1 MQITVSRYAYAAID
15 INVVAPLGRIDQS
28 SAEDFLNALHPMLAQ
43 LGPDAPP
50 LVLDFSAVD
59 YIASV
64 GLRALMVAARQAK
77 ASGGRIGIAAL
88 QPMVREVFSIARFD
102 LVIPCFDNVE
112 SAAREL
118 CA

>member
-1 MQITVSRYAYAAID
+1 
-15 INVVAPLGRIDQS
+15 
-28 SAEDFLNALHPMLAQ
+28 
-43 LGPDAPP
+43 
-50 LVLDFSAVD
+50 VLDFSGVD

-77 ASGGRIGIAAL
+77 AGGGIGIAAL

-102 LVIPCFDNVE
+102 LVIPCFDSLE

>member
-1 MQITVSRYAYAAID
+1 VQLNVIQQDNATLLVPSGRLDQASSDPFLQAVLAELSDRTAA
-15 INVVAPLGRIDQS
+15 S
-28 SAEDFLNALHPMLAQ
+28 T
-43 LGPDAPP
+43 P

-77 ASGGRIGIAAL
+77 AGGGGIGIAAL

-102 LVIPCFDNVE
+102 LVIPCFDSVE